1 MLLLVCLD
9 ISDLYLFHLTVLLN
23 PAFNCYNKLLSPWTD
38 KVMVNTYN
46 LVSVILNVAFVEL
59 LIPAIAGFASGSTS
73 LVALLVNKQFAD
85 HVKVQWYI

>member
-1 MLLLVCLD
+1 
-9 ISDLYLFHLTVLLN
+9 
-23 PAFNCYNKLLSPWTD
+23 
-38 KVMVNTYN
+38 MVNTYN

-85 HVKVQWYI
+85 HVKVQSYI